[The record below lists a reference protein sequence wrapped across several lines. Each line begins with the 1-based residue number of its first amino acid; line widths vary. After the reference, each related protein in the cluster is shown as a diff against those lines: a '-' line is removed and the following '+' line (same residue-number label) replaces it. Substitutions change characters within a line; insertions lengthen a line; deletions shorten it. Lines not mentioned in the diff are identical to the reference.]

1 MKKNRVMATVAVAT
15 ALVGAICF
23 LPLPFHVDC
32 AMEIQPQNASHVFAM
47 VPGRLVRWHKHPG
60 DQVQAG
66 DVIAE
71 LESTDVR
78 LQQVKSQGELMQAE
92 ERLEALKGSQFGDPQ
107 ALALIQVNHE
117 VVQSR
122 RALLEKA
129 NQRAQMLVVHSPVS
143 GSIIQPPSKPE
154 QKGANEEEQLPTW
167 SGNPFAP
174 KHAEAYFA
182 QSDLLCLVGD
192 PRKMEAVL
200 VVDQADIDLVR
211 PDKEDGMKFDSG
223 RLNRL
228 TGKIGQISQMDMKV
242 TPENLATQA
251 GGSLDTEMDA
261 SGHMRPLSTSYQA
274 RVPLDNVDVP
284 LRAGYRGQ
292 AKVYV
297 GWKSIGW
304 RFYRF
309 LARTFRFEM

>member
-1 MKKNRVMATVAVAT
+1 
-15 ALVGAICF
+15 LV
-23 LPLPFHVDC
+23 
-32 AMEIQPQNASHVFAM
+32 
-47 VPGRLVRWHKHPG
+47 
-60 DQVQAG
+60 
-66 DVIAE
+66 
-71 LESTDVR
+71 
-78 LQQVKSQGELMQAE
+78 
-92 ERLEALKGSQFGDPQ
+92 
-107 ALALIQVNHE
+107 
-117 VVQSR
+117 
-122 RALLEKA
+122 EKA
-129 NQRAQMLVVHSPVS
+129 NQRAEMLAVRSPVS
-143 GSIIQPPSKPE
+143 GTIIQPPSKPE

-174 KHAEAYFA
+174 KNSDAYFA

-192 PRKMEAVL
+192 PQKMEAVL

-211 PDKEDGMKFDSG
+211 EKQEVDMKIDSA
-223 RLNRL
+223 RLDTL
-228 TGKIGQISQMDMKV
+228 SGTIGQISQMDMKV
-242 TPENLATQA
+242 TPENLATQT

-261 SGHMRPLSTSYQA
+261 SGRMRPLSTSYQA
-274 RVPLDNVDVP
+274 RVPLDHVDVP